1 MNLKYLYSPAA
12 LFLVIIAA
20 LITLPA
26 NAQQQSP
33 VGIWESSLQKAFF
46 GDKEIL
52 DAGDLLTM
60 DAPKRAENP
69 AVVPIRLTTGFDQ
82 TGDNSIKSITLIV
95 DKNPDPKAGVFHF
108 TEASGKADLELRL
121 RVDQYSH
128 VRAIAETHDGK
139 LYMTS
144 RFVKGSGGC
153 SAPAAADLEMAMAR
167 LGKMQLRT
175 KQVDAGA
182 DTSLIATQLKISHP
196 NITGMQKNQVTHLYM
211 PAHYVRTV
219 NVKLDDELIFSADM
233 GISISEN
240 PTFEFYLRP
249 QDKEAKLVA
258 EVIDSKENRF
268 SKETS
273 VTVSSKD
280 S

>member
-1 MNLKYLYSPAA
+1 MNIKNQYS
-12 LFLVIIAA
+12 IAG
-20 LITLPA
+20 LITGLIILLLALPA
-26 NAQQQSP
+26 SAQQQSP
-33 VGIWESSLQKAFF
+33 VSVWDASLRTTFF

-69 AVVPIRLTTGFDQ
+69 AVVPIKLTTGFEQ
-82 TGDNSIKSITLIV
+82 SGDNSIKSITLIV
-95 DKNPDPKAGVFHF
+95 DKNPDPKAGVFYF

-128 VRAIAETHDGK
+128 VRAIAETNDGK

-153 SAPAAADLEMAMAR
+153 SAPAAADLELAMAR

-175 KQVDAGA
+175 KPAEDGSQNA
-182 DTSLIATQLKISHP
+182 LLATQLKISHP

-211 PAHYVRTV
+211 PAHYVRQV
-219 NVKLDDELIFSADM
+219 NVKLDDQTIFSADM

-240 PTFEFYLRP
+240 PTFEFYLQP
-249 QDKEAKLVA
+249 QDKKAKLVA
-258 EVIDSKENRF
+258 EVIDSKDNLF
-268 SKETS
+268 LKEAD
-273 VTVSSKD
+273 VTVKSND

>member
-1 MNLKYLYSPAA
+1 MNIKNQYS
-12 LFLVIIAA
+12 IAG
-20 LITLPA
+20 LITGLIILLLALPA
-26 NAQQQSP
+26 SAQQQSP
-33 VGIWESSLQKAFF
+33 VSVWDASLRTTFF

-69 AVVPIRLTTGFDQ
+69 AVVPIKLTTGFEQ
-82 TGDNSIKSITLIV
+82 SGDNSIKSITLIV
-95 DKNPDPKAGVFHF
+95 DKNPDPKAGVFYF

-128 VRAIAETHDGK
+128 VRAIAETNDGK

-153 SAPAAADLEMAMAR
+153 SAPAAADLELAMAR

-175 KQVDAGA
+175 KPAEDGSQNA
-182 DTSLIATQLKISHP
+182 LLATQLKISHP

-211 PAHYVRTV
+211 PAHYVRQV
-219 NVKLDDELIFSADM
+219 NVKLDDQTIFSADM

-240 PTFEFYLRP
+240 PTFEFYLQP
-249 QDKEAKLVA
+249 QDKKGKLVA
-258 EVIDSKENRF
+258 EVIDSKDNLF
-268 SKETS
+268 LKEAD
-273 VTVSSKD
+273 VTVKSND

>member
-1 MNLKYLYSPAA
+1 MTFTNQYSPAK
-12 LFLVIIAA
+12 LFVAFVTVLFA
-20 LITLPA
+20 LPA
-26 NAQQQSP
+26 SAQQSP
-33 VGIWESSLQKAFF
+33 VGIWEASLRTAFF

-52 DAGDLLTM
+52 DSGDLLTI

-69 AVVPIRLTTGFDQ
+69 AVVPIKLTTGFDQ
-82 TGDNSIKSITLIV
+82 TGENSIKSITLIV

-128 VRAIAETHDGK
+128 IRAIAETMDGK
-139 LYMTS
+139 LYMAS

-153 SAPAAADLEMAMAR
+153 SAPAAADLERAMAR
-167 LGKMQLRT
+167 LGRMQLRT
-175 KQVDAGA
+175 KPAENTGPDN
-182 DTSLIATQLKISHP
+182 LIATQLKISHP

-211 PAHYVRTV
+211 PAHYVRKV
-219 NVKLDDELIFSADM
+219 NVKLDDETIFSADM

-249 QDKEAKLVA
+249 QDEAAKLVA
-258 EVIDSKENRF
+258 EVVDSKDNRF
-268 SKETS
+268 SKEAE
-273 VTVSSKD
+273 VTVMRKD